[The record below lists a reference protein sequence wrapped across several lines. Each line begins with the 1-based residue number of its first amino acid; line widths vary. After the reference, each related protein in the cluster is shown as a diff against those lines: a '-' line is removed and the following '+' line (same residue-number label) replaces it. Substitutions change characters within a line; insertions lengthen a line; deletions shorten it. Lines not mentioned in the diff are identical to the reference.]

1 MDARRDQVRN
11 DAVQVFVSQWLVSAD
26 LASIIFNTV
35 PNCRQVRG
43 IGSDLSPP
51 DRNALFVV
59 KVSVFNGPN
68 LNLLGQREPD
78 QYGSRTLQDIMQELE
93 QFAESCD
100 VELDHMQTNSEGEL
114 VDAIQQAGRDEVEYI
129 IINPAGY
136 THTSVAIRDALLA
149 VDIPFVEVHLSAVS
163 SREPFRQVTYFS
175 DIAMGVV
182 SGFRGE
188 SYLLALQ
195 AILNRIEP

>member
-1 MDARRDQVRN
+1 M
-11 DAVQVFVSQWLVSAD
+11 
-26 LASIIFNTV
+26 
-35 PNCRQVRG
+35 
-43 IGSDLSPP
+43 
-51 DRNALFVV
+51 V
-59 KVSVFNGPN
+59 KIRVFNGPN
-68 LNLLGQREPD
+68 LNLLGQREPG
-78 QYGSRTLQDIMQELE
+78 QYGKRSLPDIMQELE
-93 QFAESCD
+93 TFAESCG
-100 VELDHMQTNSEGEL
+100 VELDHFQTNSEGGM
-114 VDAIQQAGRDEVEYI
+114 VDAIQQAGKDGVAYI

-163 SREPFRQVTYFS
+163 AREPFRQVTYFS
-175 DIAMGVV
+175 DIAIGVI

>member
-1 MDARRDQVRN
+1 M
-11 DAVQVFVSQWLVSAD
+11 
-26 LASIIFNTV
+26 
-35 PNCRQVRG
+35 
-43 IGSDLSPP
+43 
-51 DRNALFVV
+51 V
-59 KVSVFNGPN
+59 KVCVFNGPN
-68 LNLLGQREPD
+68 LNLLGQREPA
-78 QYGSRTLQDIMQELE
+78 QYGSRSLPDIMQELE
-93 QFAESCD
+93 RFADSCD
-100 VELDHMQTNSEGEL
+100 IELNHMQTNSEGEM
-114 VDAIQQAGRDEVEYI
+114 VDAIQQAGRDEVNYI

-163 SREPFRQVTYFS
+163 AREPFRQVTYFS
-175 DIAMGVV
+175 DIALGVI

>member
-1 MDARRDQVRN
+1 M
-11 DAVQVFVSQWLVSAD
+11 
-26 LASIIFNTV
+26 
-35 PNCRQVRG
+35 
-43 IGSDLSPP
+43 
-51 DRNALFVV
+51 V
-59 KVSVFNGPN
+59 KIRVFNGPN
-68 LNLLGQREPD
+68 LNLLGQREPG
-78 QYGSRTLQDIMQELE
+78 QYGQRSLSDIMQELE
-93 QFAESCD
+93 SFAESCG
-100 VELDHMQTNSEGEL
+100 VGLDHVQTNSEGVM
-114 VDAIQQAGRDEVEYI
+114 VDAIQQAGRDGVDYI

-149 VDIPFVEVHLSAVS
+149 VDIPFVEVHLSAVT

-175 DIAMGVV
+175 DIAIGVI

>member
-1 MDARRDQVRN
+1 MVNIR
-11 DAVQVFVSQWLVSAD
+11 
-26 LASIIFNTV
+26 
-35 PNCRQVRG
+35 
-43 IGSDLSPP
+43 
-51 DRNALFVV
+51 
-59 KVSVFNGPN
+59 VFNGPN
-68 LNLLGQREPD
+68 LNLLGQREPG
-78 QYGSRTLQDIMQELE
+78 QYGQRSLTDIMQELE
-93 QFAESCD
+93 TFAESCG
-100 VELDHMQTNSEGEL
+100 VELDHFQTNSEGGM
-114 VDAIQQAGRDEVEYI
+114 VDAIQQAGKDGVAYI

-163 SREPFRQVTYFS
+163 AREPFRQVTYFS
-175 DIAMGVV
+175 DVAIGVI